1 MVNFI
6 RSGSRNNLMALS
18 PQADEQALVLYLT
31 QRVLVSNRRRQI
43 T

>member
-6 RSGSRNNLMALS
+6 RDGSRNNLMALS
-18 PQADEQALVLYLT
+18 PQVGEQTLVLYLT
-31 QRVLVSNRRRQI
+31 QRALVSNKRKQI